1 MVNSKDYKDKN
12 EYKKALRSSF
22 SDTGKKPPVREV
34 SKKKKLIKRSI
45 TIPLTIFLIT
55 GTILLILWGY
65 AIRRSQVTMKNVKE
79 EVELERLRD
88 EKRAELEDEERK
100 KEEAEKKANEKV
112 MLPEIAALY
121 KENPDI
127 AGYLTIDG
135 SVIDYPVMFKEND
148 NDYYLEHGFDGSNDV
163 NGCLVLDKRCD
174 KEGDNINTLIHGH
187 NLKSGKMFGSL
198 SRYESKD
205 YCLTH
210 PYITYS
216 SKYKTLDYQV
226 FAVFIS
232 LVYNED
238 SEYFENYDYI
248 NIENKRQF
256 DEYVKG
262 AVENS
267 LYETGVRVDW
277 GDKLLTLS
285 TCEYSKE
292 NGRLVVVARAIDHE

>member
-22 SDTGKKPPVREV
+22 SDTGKKTHERVV

-65 AIRRSQVTMKNVKE
+65 AVRRSQVTMKNVKE

-88 EKRAELEDEERK
+88 EIRAELEDEERK

-174 KEGDNINTLIHGH
+174 KEGDNINTLIFFMRQRFCCDTQIH
-187 NLKSGKMFGSL
+187 
-198 SRYESKD
+198 
-205 YCLTH
+205 C
-210 PYITYS
+210 
-216 SKYKTLDYQV
+216 
-226 FAVFIS
+226 IS
-232 LVYNED
+232 
-238 SEYFENYDYI
+238 
-248 NIENKRQF
+248 
-256 DEYVKG
+256 
-262 AVENS
+262 
-267 LYETGVRVDW
+267 
-277 GDKLLTLS
+277 
-285 TCEYSKE
+285 
-292 NGRLVVVARAIDHE
+292 AILIGC